1 VSLCGVPF
9 CVKSP
14 RNAMSWRVGFIS
26 SKRGEESLAPNM
38 SVREN
43 LYMNPTATGAGI
55 LEPIRPSAERA
66 RCLRVLRR
74 FSVRTSDPERPVGN
88 LSGGNQQKVVVARWM
103 ESEVQLLILEEPT
116 IGVDV
121 GSKAE
126 IYRDLELAHRR
137 GRAVLLISSDFEEV
151 EKVCHRALVF
161 NRGQVTAEIVRPDI
175 SVAKLTELAAGSG
188 QAANAA
194 A

>member
-1 VSLCGVPF
+1 
-9 CVKSP
+9 
-14 RNAMSWRVGFIS
+14 
-26 SKRGEESLAPNM
+26 
-38 SVREN
+38 
-43 LYMNPTATGAGI
+43 
-55 LEPIRPSAERA
+55 
-66 RCLRVLRR
+66 
-74 FSVRTSDPERPVGN
+74 
-88 LSGGNQQKVVVARWM
+88 M

-126 IYRDLELAHRR
+126 IYRDLELAHKR

-161 NRGQVTAEIVRPDI
+161 NRGKVTAELLRPDI

-188 QAANAA
+188 QPASAA